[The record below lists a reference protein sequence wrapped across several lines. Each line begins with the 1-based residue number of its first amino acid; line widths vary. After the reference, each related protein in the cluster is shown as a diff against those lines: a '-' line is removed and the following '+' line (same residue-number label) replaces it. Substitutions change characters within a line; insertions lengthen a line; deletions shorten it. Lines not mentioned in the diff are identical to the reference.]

1 MTISSVKLAKLL
13 VKQGIIGTT
22 DEAHNY
28 VKRYISQIPAKVLGE
43 VYRGSLSEHRQ
54 VQGYILTDAQA
65 DLVRAYIKIHHVAY
79 NRRLPK
85 VSHNM
90 DIIVLAEELSNRII
104 REGY

>member
-1 MTISSVKLAKLL
+1 MITSVKLAKLL

-22 DEAHNY
+22 DEVHNY

-43 VYRGSLSEHRQ
+43 VYQGPLSAHRQ
-54 VQGYILTDAQA
+54 VHGYVLTDAQA
-65 DLVRAYIKIHHVAY
+65 ELVRAYIRIHHVAY

-90 DIIVLAEELSNRII
+90 DIIVLAQELSDRII